1 MALINRFT
9 AHSFLPTTQ
18 CLLAWQPTWTNM
30 MELVAKAR
38 AVPDF
43 KLLKDKFLSKSVDRG
58 IASYKTYMRSR
69 LTKGEPVE
77 KG

>member
-18 CLLAWQPTWTNM
+18 CLPAWQPTWTNM
-30 MELVAKAR
+30 MEMVAKAR

-43 KLLKDKFLSKSVDRG
+43 KLLKNKLLSKSIGRG
-58 IASYKTYMRSR
+58 IASHKTYIRSG
-69 LTKGEPVE
+69 LTNGEPVE